1 MAQILAGGS
10 EPNAGGNTEVITQV
24 QTANWSQLQG
34 KPYIEVS
41 SKGIA
46 NGLSSVINDGAD
58 FGPDT
63 TKGATAPGQY
73 GGTYTETSGIQEAV
87 NFGNKV
93 MIKYSATG
101 YPISAQ
107 INISRMLSQTKF
119 S

>member
-34 KPYIEVS
+34 KPYITVS

-63 TKGATAPGQY
+63 TLL
-73 GGTYTETSGIQEAV
+73 
-87 NFGNKV
+87 N
-93 MIKYSATG
+93 TG
-101 YPISAQ
+101 
-107 INISRMLSQTKF
+107 LSCRCAWWCR
-119 S
+119 

>member
-73 GGTYTETSGIQEAV
+73 GSPYTTTTGVQE
-87 NFGNKV
+87 G
-93 MIKYSATG
+93 IKYFGKKSEAASRNITA
-101 YPISAQ
+101 ISA
-107 INISRMLSQTKF
+107 IWSWGSVALTISV
-119 S
+119 